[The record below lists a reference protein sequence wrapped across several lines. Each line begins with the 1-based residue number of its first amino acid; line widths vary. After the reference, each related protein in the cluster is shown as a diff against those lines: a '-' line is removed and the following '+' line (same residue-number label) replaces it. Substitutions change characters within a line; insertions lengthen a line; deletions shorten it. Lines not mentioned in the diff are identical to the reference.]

1 MNGAQIRACLEGDAT
16 YRRMYCGALW
26 GQPLPDEE
34 QPKPVV
40 PVVFPLFP
48 NADPVGSEWVPTVP
62 VPVVDRPREA
72 GKPFLSRLADIFDGI
87 PDAPLGSPVVPGDCA
102 WCRVT
107 KKASGYA
114 AWVLVGLLVAYL
126 SRKLFRA

>member
-1 MNGAQIRACLEGDAT
+1 VNGAQIRACLEGDAT
-16 YRRMYCGALW
+16 YRRMYCGQLFD
-26 GQPLPDEE
+26 PPVEDLE
-34 QPKPVV
+34 QPKPSR
-40 PVVFPLFP
+40 PVVFPRFP

-62 VPVVDRPREA
+62 VPVADLPREA

-87 PDAPLGSPVVPGDCA
+87 PDAPLGSPVVPGDCP

-114 AWVLVGLLVAYL
+114 AWVVVGLLVAYL
-126 SRKLFRA
+126 SRKLFRS